1 MSTTPLSHATRSL
14 AALALGAAAV
24 AGSAAPAHAAD
35 APLLSIPV
43 TCDGAS
49 APEVV
54 LSYDDVS
61 YDVRGVCGTVR
72 ITGDRIH
79 VTMGTATRL
88 IVEGSGNVVR
98 SKSLERLDVRGTDQQ
113 VSPVSVKDAV
123 LIASHSTLTVDG
135 LLEDITVTG
144 AGNTVTSDRM
154 VGARLRGNGNRLSA
168 RRLYRLAVPGD
179 RNRAQVAE
187 GATAVRVSGVDNRI
201 SVHRRA

>member
-1 MSTTPLSHATRSL
+1 MPTTPLYHATRSL
-14 AALALGAAAV
+14 AALVLGVAAV
-24 AGSAAPAHAAD
+24 AGSTVSARAAD
-35 APLLSIPV
+35 APLLTIPV

-54 LSYDDVS
+54 LSHDDVS

-88 IVEGSGNVVR
+88 IIEGSGNVVR
-98 SKSLERLDVRGTDQQ
+98 SKSLERLDVRGSDQQ

-123 LIASHSTLTVDG
+123 LVASHSTLAVDG
-135 LLEDITVTG
+135 LLEDITVIG
-144 AGNTVTSDRM
+144 AGNTINSDRM
-154 VGARLRGNGNRLSA
+154 VGAHLRGNGNRLNA

-179 RNRAQVAE
+179 RNRAQVTE
-187 GATAVRVSGVDNRI
+187 GATAVRVSGVDNQI